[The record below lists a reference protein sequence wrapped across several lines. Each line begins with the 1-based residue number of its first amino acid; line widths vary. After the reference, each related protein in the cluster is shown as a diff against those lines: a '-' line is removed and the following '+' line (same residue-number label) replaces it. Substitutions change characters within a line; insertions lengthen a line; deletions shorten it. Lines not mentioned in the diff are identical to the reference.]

1 MENFS
6 MYLIVMVYF
15 LAIAFLGFLGYKKT
29 KNSKDFLIGGG
40 EMNPIVMSLSYGA
53 TFISASA
60 IVGFGGVAATFG
72 MGIQWLMFLN
82 MFVGVVIAFIIFG
95 RPTRRIGAKLHATSF
110 AHFLGAYYNSKRI
123 RIFAAS
129 VIFLCMPLYAAAVLR
144 GGVFCMQEV
153 FGISFDLSLLIFT
166 VIVAS
171 YVMAG
176 GMKGVMYT
184 DALQAVIMFICMGVL
199 VFGVYKA
206 LGMGFS
212 EANRALESISNQVPE
227 KLAAVGHQGWTAMPR
242 FGSQQWFTLV
252 TSLIMGV
259 GIGCLAQPQLVVRFM
274 TVNSTKKL
282 NQGVAIGCVFLIITV
297 GVIYHVGPLSNLY
310 FYLHDGKIAAD
321 MVEASDKIIPY
332 FIGRVMPT
340 WFVTIFMLCI
350 LSASMSTLSAQFH
363 TMGAAAGGDIYG
375 TYINSG
381 RRLNREHK
389 DRMTIMVRLAVLVS
403 ILISYII
410 CFVLGEH
417 SDSPV
422 IAISTSLFM
431 GICASAF
438 LPSYFCALYWKRVTK
453 QGAFASM
460 IVGVVVTILLLL
472 FIHAKEATA
481 LGVCKALFGT
491 DVLITDGMMKF
502 IDPIMFA
509 FPLSCITIV
518 VVSLLTGKKKKKIAA

>member
-1 MENFS
+1 MDNFS

-15 LAIAFLGFLGYKKT
+15 LSIAFLGYLGYKKT
-29 KNSKDFLIGGG
+29 KDSKDFLIGGG

-82 MFVGVVIAFIIFG
+82 MFVGVVIAFIVFG
-95 RPTRRIGAKLHATSF
+95 RPTRRIGAKLKVGSF
-110 AHFLGAYYNSKRI
+110 AQFLGAFYESKKI
-123 RIFAAS
+123 RVFVAA
-129 VIFLCMPLYAAAVLR
+129 VIFICMPLYAAAVLR

-153 FGISFDLSLLIFT
+153 FGIDFDLALLVFT

-171 YVMAG
+171 YVIAG

-184 DALQAVIMFICMGVL
+184 DALQAVIMFLCMAFL
-199 VFGVYKA
+199 VVGVYKA

-212 EANRALESISNQVPE
+212 EANAALGSISDQVPE
-227 KLAAVGHQGWTAMPR
+227 KLSAVGHRGWTSMPAW
-242 FGSQQWFTLV
+242 GSQQWYTLV

-297 GVIYHVGPLSNLY
+297 GVVYHVGALSNLY
-310 FYLHDGKIAAD
+310 FWKNDGAVSIN

-340 WFVTIFMLCI
+340 WFTTIFMLCI

-363 TMGAAAGGDIYG
+363 TMAAAAGSDIYG
-375 TYINSG
+375 SCVENETAKK
-381 RRLNREHK
+381 RT
-389 DRMTIMVRLAVLVS
+389 TIAIRLAVLVS
-403 ILISYII
+403 ILISFII
-410 CFVLGEH
+410 CFVLGEGN
-417 SDSPV
+417 DSPI

-438 LPSYFCALYWKRVTK
+438 LPSYFCALYWKKVTK
-453 QGAFASM
+453 EGAYASM
-460 IVGVVVTILLLL
+460 WVGVVATMLMLV

-481 LGVCKALFGT
+481 LGICKSLFGT
-491 DVLITDGMMKF
+491 DVLVTDGMMKF
-502 IDPIMFA
+502 VDPIMFA

-518 VVSLLTGKKKKKIAA
+518 VVSLLTQKNKQ